1 MKLKFKKAAVVVK
14 PHEDVIP
21 YLKKTLEILD
31 RLGVDIVLENLA
43 ADLIGLDSAVTRDQI
58 AEQAEIIVLIGGDGT
73 LLSVAKQA
81 VKQGVPIA
89 GFNLGTLGF
98 LTELN
103 KDALEET
110 LAEIFQQEV
119 KISER
124 KILEICFKG
133 EQYFALNDV
142 VASKGYI
149 ARVIEL
155 KLMIDRLEVAVIRAD
170 GLIISTPTGST
181 AYSLSAGGP
190 IVAPEVN
197 GIVITPLCPHS
208 LTLRPF
214 VIPDDS
220 KIRVQLKS
228 KSEKVHMTMDGQSVV
243 PISAGDYFDV
253 CICDHR
259 LKLITPKDINYFRLL
274 YEKLNWAL

>member
-1 MKLKFKKAAVVVK
+1 MIK
-14 PHEDVIP
+14 PHEDVVP
-21 YLKKTLEILD
+21 YLKKTIRVLD
-31 RLGVDIVLENLA
+31 GMGVEVVLEDLA
-43 ADLIGLDSAVTRDQI
+43 AGLIGLSSQVTRDGI
-58 AEQAEIIVLIGGDGT
+58 ADQTDIIVLIGGDGT

-81 VKQGVPIA
+81 VKQGIPIA

-103 KDALEET
+103 KDNLEET
-110 LAEIFQQEV
+110 LLDIFQRDQ

-133 EQYFALNDV
+133 EKYLALNDV

-149 ARVIEL
+149 ARVIKL
-155 KLMIDRLEVAVIRAD
+155 KLMIDQIDVAVIRAD

-208 LTLRPF
+208 LTFRPF
-214 VIPDDS
+214 VIPDIS
-220 KIRVQLKS
+220 KVRIQLIS
-228 KSEKVHMTMDGQSVV
+228 ESEKVHITMDGQFVV
-243 PISAGDYFDV
+243 PISHNDFFDV
-253 CICDHR
+253 CICDR
-259 LKLITPKDINYFRLL
+259 KLKLITPRNINYFRLL